1 MRVEAAGHG
10 GVVLARIEQVAPREF
25 DQVQRRAAAGQRL
38 FVVPVH
44 DDALAR
50 GVHRV
55 VVQILRQLHAAA
67 AGPRVGPGGG
77 NVVVVHERA
86 HEEVAA
92 GLNVGDARLPEQVQ
106 QVELAHGHVAEAV
119 APGAVPEHAV
129 GRAPVLELVP
139 PRIGP
144 YLLKVR
150 LFQHGRHDGRQC
162 LCVRFILFAA
172 RQDHRLREAVHRVGV
187 LRDDGIEQPRAR
199 RLHHVGPLLAPAVA
213 QVLPVPQA
221 VPLLIGDDARLER
234 ALAVLVPAQKL
245 RAARHVV
252 RRDHGRGHIRP
263 ERFCRTGRRKHR
275 RRIRRAVR
283 HGVRFL
289 VCHRLSFAAVSGE
302 MVYITFCILREKE
315 TAVAVFSCL
324 HNHSL
329 LSGSNTFGVRCT
341 TGRGAMGS
349 DWHRYRISSA
359 MWSSCRVSTS
369 SGACAS

>member
-1 MRVEAAGHG
+1 MPLV
-10 GVVLARIEQVAPREF
+10 
-25 DQVQRRAAAGQRL
+25 
-38 FVVPVH
+38 
-44 DDALAR
+44 R

-55 VVQILRQLHAAA
+55 VIQILRQLHAAA

-92 GLNVGDARLPEQVQ
+92 GLNVRDARLPEQVQ

-144 YLLKVR
+144 HLLKVR
-150 LFQHGRHDGRQC
+150 LFQHGRHDGRQR
-162 LCVRFILFAA
+162 LRVRFILLAA

-187 LRDDGIEQPRAR
+187 LRDNGVEQPRAR
-199 RLHHVGPLLAPAVA
+199 RLYHVAALLAPAVA
-213 QVLPVPQA
+213 QILPVPQA
-221 VPLLIGDDARLER
+221 VPLLVGDDARLER

-252 RRDHGRGHIRP
+252 RRDHGRGHVRP
-263 ERFCRTGRRKHR
+263 GRLCRTC
-275 RRIRRAVR
+275 RRAVG

-289 VCHRLSFAAVSGE
+289 VCHRLSFAAISGE
-302 MVYITFCILREKE
+302 MVYITFCIL
-315 TAVAVFSCL
+315 
-324 HNHSL
+324 
-329 LSGSNTFGVRCT
+329 
-341 TGRGAMGS
+341 
-349 DWHRYRISSA
+349 
-359 MWSSCRVSTS
+359 
-369 SGACAS
+369 

>member
-10 GVVLARIEQVAPREF
+10 GVILARVEQVTPREF
-25 DQVQRRAAAGQRL
+25 DQVQRRAAAGPRC
-38 FVVPVH
+38 FVVPVD
-44 DDALAR
+44 DDALVR
-50 GVHRV
+50 RVHRV

-67 AGPRVGPGGG
+67 AGPRVGPAGG

-139 PRIGP
+139 PRVGP
-144 YLLKVR
+144 HLLKVR

-162 LCVRFILFAA
+162 LRVRLILLAA

-187 LRDDGIEQPRAR
+187 LRDDGVEQPRAR
-199 RLHHVGPLLAPAVA
+199 RFHHIGALFTPAVA
-213 QVLPVPQA
+213 QVLPVPQT
-221 VPLLIGDDARLER
+221 VPLLVRDDACLER

-245 RAARHVV
+245 RATRHVI
-252 RRDHGRGHIRP
+252 RRDHGRGHIRQSRVGCTRRG
-263 ERFCRTGRRKHR
+263 EQRCR
-275 RRIRRAVR
+275 IFRAVG

-289 VCHRLSFAAVSGE
+289 VCHRLSFAAVPGKI
-302 MVYITFCILREKE
+302 VYITFLHLREKE
-315 TAVAVFSCL
+315 TAIAVLLCL

-341 TGRGAMGS
+341 TGRGAIGS

-359 MWSSCRVSTS
+359 M
-369 SGACAS
+369 